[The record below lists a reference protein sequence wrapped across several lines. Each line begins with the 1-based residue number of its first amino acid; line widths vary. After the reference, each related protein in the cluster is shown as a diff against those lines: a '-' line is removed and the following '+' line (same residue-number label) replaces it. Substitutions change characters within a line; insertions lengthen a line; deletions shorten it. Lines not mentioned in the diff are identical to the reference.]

1 MVFNLG
7 SQGVPLW
14 TWLVPLGS
22 AVLLFIASMITL
34 AFTIRSTNRRAKADR
49 DDARERDYHAW
60 RRDTLLRLGADAMA
74 AAVEAV
80 GLYTNFRQRAR
91 PVKLGGSG
99 INFVRAID
107 NAAERV
113 MVCSTTLSLI
123 GAKEAAAECM
133 HLRHAIAETRLREV
147 AVEVAGSGVG
157 LGYDDAQLE
166 ELRGDINHRATIFAA
181 VLENELHT
189 VMPVD
194 PSTFRFVVRP
204 GR

>member
-1 MVFNLG
+1 
-7 SQGVPLW
+7 
-14 TWLVPLGS
+14 
-22 AVLLFIASMITL
+22 MITL
-34 AFTIRSTNRRAKADR
+34 GFTIRSTNKRAKIDR
-49 DDARERDYHAW
+49 DDARERDYHTW

-99 INFVRAID
+99 MDFVRAID

-113 MVCSTTLSLI
+113 MVCSTTFSLI

-133 HLRHAIAETRLREV
+133 HLRHAIADIRLREV

-157 LGYDDAQLE
+157 LGYDDAELE

-194 PSTFRFVVRP
+194 PSTFRFVAQP